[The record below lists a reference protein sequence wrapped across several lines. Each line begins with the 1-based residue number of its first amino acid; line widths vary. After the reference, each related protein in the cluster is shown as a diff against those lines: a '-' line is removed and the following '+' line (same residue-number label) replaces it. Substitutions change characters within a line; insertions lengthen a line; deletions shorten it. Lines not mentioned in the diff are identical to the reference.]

1 MSHVDMVPPRKIPSC
16 KNKQYARVTK
26 CDGQVTDGEMDA
38 PPERPPMKKVSI
50 FDRKAADEMMRR
62 VRRKIER
69 EWKVTPCQ
77 SGTAGRVQGDDE

>member
-38 PPERPPMKKVSI
+38 APERPPMKKVSI
-50 FDRKAADEMMRR
+50 FDAEAAAKMMAR
-62 VRRKIER
+62 VRRKIAR
-69 EWKVTPCQ
+69 ELKVTPHRR
-77 SGTAGRVQGDDE
+77 GDAGRVQGR